1 MYVMLYFLFRLMS
14 YFRQLN
20 EFSMEYLLE
29 TSNTTELQQSLNF
42 IKLERLDIFVRKSI
56 EHFLIF

>member
-1 MYVMLYFLFRLMS
+1 MYVMLYFLFRMMS
-14 YFRQLN
+14 YFRQIN

-29 TSNTTELQQSLNF
+29 TSNTTELQQSLNL
-42 IKLERLDIFVRKSI
+42 IKLERLDIFVRKTI

>member
-1 MYVMLYFLFRLMS
+1 MYVMLYFLFRMMS
-14 YFRQLN
+14 YFRQIN

-29 TSNTTELQQSLNF
+29 TSYTTELQQSLNL
-42 IKLERLDIFVRKSI
+42 IKLERLDIFVRKTI

>member
-1 MYVMLYFLFRLMS
+1 MYVMLYFLFRMMS
-14 YFRQLN
+14 YFRQIN

>member
-1 MYVMLYFLFRLMS
+1 MYVMLYFLFRMMS
-14 YFRQLN
+14 YFRQIN

-29 TSNTTELQQSLNF
+29 TSNTTELQQSLNL
-42 IKLERLDIFVRKSI
+42 IKLEILDIFVRKTI